1 MSEKGKYSDAQ
12 QEVLRIGTT
21 RIAYWTGRSES
32 AVYKWLHRRADDQP
46 IPPEHLPAVIK
57 GAKADG
63 VEIDLKVLWPEGASL
78 GWAA

>member
-1 MSEKGKYSDAQ
+1 MSEQGKLSAAQ
-12 QEVLRIGTT
+12 QEVRRIGTT
-21 RIAYWTGRSES
+21 NIAYWTGRSES
-32 AVYKWLHRRADDQP
+32 AVYKWLQRRPCAQP

-63 VEIDLKVLWPEGASL
+63 VEIDLKVLWPEGAAL